1 MNADI
6 LIIGAGIIGAACA
19 HELAAAGLDVLVLD
33 DHRGGA
39 TAQGMGH
46 LVVMDDNPAELAL
59 SQQSLAVWRQ
69 WARQMSSDCAWHPCG
84 TLWLAANEEEMAAA
98 VEKKD
103 RLQTHDVAS
112 ELIDARTLHTLE
124 PALRAGLHGG
134 LRVPG
139 DSIVYAPNAAR
150 WLLAQHPGRIRV
162 QHSSALEIDGTRVRV
177 TGNQWLQA
185 NAVVLA
191 NGIHATQL
199 CPELPIRAKKG
210 QLLITDRYPGQVHH
224 QLVELSYV
232 TTAHHSTG
240 PSVAFN
246 LQPRPTGQLLLGSS
260 RQFDDTS
267 SAVDPHM
274 LAQMLQRAVSYVP
287 SLAGLNAIRCWTGLR
302 AATPDSLP
310 LLGAHPQRP
319 GLWLAVGHEGLGITT
334 APASAR
340 LLAAQITGNQAPL
353 DPVPYLPQRFESVA

>member
-33 DHRGGA
+33 DRRGGA

-98 VEKKD
+98 VEKKS
-103 RLQTHDVAS
+103 RLQAHDVAS

-134 LRVPG
+134 LCVPG

-150 WLLAQHPGRIRV
+150 WLLAQPR
-162 QHSSALEIDGTRVRV
+162 S
-177 TGNQWLQA
+177 
-185 NAVVLA
+185 VLKA
-191 NGIHATQL
+191 
-199 CPELPIRAKKG
+199 
-210 QLLITDRYPGQVHH
+210 
-224 QLVELSYV
+224 
-232 TTAHHSTG
+232 
-240 PSVAFN
+240 
-246 LQPRPTGQLLLGSS
+246 S
-260 RQFDDTS
+260 RRS
-267 SAVDPHM
+267 RM
-274 LAQMLQRAVSYVP
+274 LA
-287 SLAGLNAIRCWTGLR
+287 
-302 AATPDSLP
+302 DS
-310 LLGAHPQRP
+310 GK
-319 GLWLAVGHEGLGITT
+319 
-334 APASAR
+334 
-340 LLAAQITGNQAPL
+340 
-353 DPVPYLPQRFESVA
+353 